1 MQLKNQTRYYDL
13 RVSLSTPFSGI
24 SKEEPIAVCP
34 QLFAF
39 LLLML

>member
-1 MQLKNQTRYYDL
+1 MTRYYDL
-13 RVSLSTPFSGI
+13 SISFATPLSGI
-24 SKEEPIAVCP
+24 SKEEPNAVCP